1 MLIGKPSSN
10 SEAAIA
16 VEIDQVA
23 IRPAIEP
30 YFTPSLTGLRKTSD
44 IFCLSIHIYG
54 EGNIFIYLSI
64 LLKELLESI

>member
-1 MLIGKPSSN
+1 VIIGKPSSN

-30 YFTPSLTGLRKTSD
+30 YFSPFTTGLRNTSELL
-44 IFCLSIHIYG
+44 FRFIHSYG
-54 EGNIFIYLSI
+54 KGNIFIYLLL
-64 LLKELLESI
+64 LLKDSL